1 MNSTSINAVA
11 ESINR
16 IIKPYLQSIQQHLT
30 NLDMFEQSFDNNF
43 FLHSFFS
50 VLQIID
56 VF

>member
-43 FLHSFFS
+43 FSTQFFS